1 MTEKR
6 KKTLSRVTGAAA
18 LLLCFGLV
26 FMVVNTFTG
35 NPVSAYFAS
44 KKIHEYV
51 EKTYPDQPLEVSQVQ
66 YTFPNNV
73 YYARV
78 QAADRID
85 TSFTVSFSRGNVSD
99 DYEYEVANHFT
110 TYRRLSEAFD
120 GLVTEIIEANYPD
133 KTTLIIGDLV
143 GDTRLLTPDAP
154 LSFDEMPLALS
165 LNVSML
171 SEVRDEHSMAVL
183 LTELHRLMQKNGI
196 PIDWYTL
203 RLEEPLPEDV
213 KPGSGE
219 NQYLTDFPASGITDD
234 PVALAADIR
243 AFIAEAKQNDKS

>member
-6 KKTLSRVTGAAA
+6 NKKLSRAIGVIA
-18 LLLCFGLV
+18 LLLCLGVV
-26 FMVVNTFTG
+26 FMVVNAFTG

-44 KKIHEYV
+44 KRIHEYV
-51 EKTYPDQPLEVSQVQ
+51 ERTYPDQPLEVSQVK
-66 YTFPNNV
+66 YTFPNSA

-78 QAADRID
+78 QAADSID
-85 TSFTVSFSRGNVSD
+85 TSFTVSFSRGKVSD

-110 TYRRLSEAFD
+110 TYRRLSEELD
-120 GLVTEIIEANYPD
+120 GLVTEIIEAHYPD

-154 LSFDEMPLALS
+154 LSLEGMPLELS

-171 SEVRDEHSMAVL
+171 SEVRDEHSMAAL
-183 LTELHRLMQKNGI
+183 LTELHQLMQQSGI

-203 RLEEPLPEDV
+203 RLEEPLPEDM
-213 KPGSGE
+213 KPGSAE
-219 NQYLTDFPASGITDD
+219 TLHLIDFPASGITEDS
-234 PVALAADIR
+234 VALAADIR
-243 AFIAEAKQNDKS
+243 AFIAEAEQNDKS

>member
-1 MTEKR
+1 MTEKS
-6 KKTLSRVTGAAA
+6 KKTLSRVITAVA
-18 LLLCFGLV
+18 LLLCCGFV
-26 FMVVNTFTG
+26 FMVVNAFTG
-35 NPVSAYFAS
+35 NPVSTYVAS
-44 KKIHEYV
+44 KRINEYI
-51 EKTYPDQPLEVSQVQ
+51 EKTYPDQPLEVSQVK
-66 YTFPNNV
+66 YTFPNSA

-78 QAADRID
+78 QAADSID
-85 TSFTVSFSRGNVSD
+85 TSFTVSFSRGKVSD

-120 GLVTEIIEANYPD
+120 GLVTKIIEAHYPD

-143 GDTRLLTPDAP
+143 GDTRLLTPNAP
-154 LSFDEMPLALS
+154 LSLKNIPLELS

-183 LTELHRLMQKNGI
+183 LTELHQLMQKNDI

-203 RLEEPLPEDV
+203 RLEEPLPEDR
-213 KPGSGE
+213 KPGSADT
-219 NQYLTDFPASGITDD
+219 LHLIDFPASGITDD

-243 AFIAEAKQNDKS
+243 AFIAEAEQNDKS